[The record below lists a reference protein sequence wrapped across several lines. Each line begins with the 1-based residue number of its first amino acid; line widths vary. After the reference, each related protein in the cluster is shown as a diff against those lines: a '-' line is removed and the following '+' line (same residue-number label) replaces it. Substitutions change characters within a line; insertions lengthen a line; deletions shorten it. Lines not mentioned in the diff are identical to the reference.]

1 MPPLGE
7 MLLGTQKQLAARGS
21 TIYVAS
27 LAALRAAGSAAD
39 PGIMEIARRV
49 ILLALPLPCSN
60 K

>member
-1 MPPLGE
+1 

-39 PGIMEIARRV
+39 PEIMEIAQRV
-49 ILLALPLPCSN
+49 ILLALPLPWSN